1 MTAPDTFL
9 IEIDIYVLSALKSSG
24 RPGVAP
30 FLLSHGAIVVVIPTS
45 RIGRS
50 EATPSSKPSLM
61 DSMIQN
67 ALHRRRR
74 RRRFRCRQRTFRQLC
89 SPSSPFLQISNL
101 SRRSLICN
109 ANKQPPLA
117 AMFGFGF
124 GRRDLARRAPGT
136 KNTHRYRHRGQK
148 SADLDLH
155 GVPPL
160 PLLLP
165 LGPDAP

>member
-1 MTAPDTFL
+1 MTEPDIFL
-9 IEIDIYVLSALKSSG
+9 MEIDIYVFSALKSSG

-30 FLLSHGAIVVVIPTS
+30 FLPSHGAIVVVIPTS

-61 DSMIQN
+61 VSMIQN
-67 ALHRRRR
+67 ALH
-74 RRRFRCRQRTFRQLC
+74 RRFRCRQRTFRQLC

-117 AMFGFGF
+117 AVFGFGF
-124 GRRDLARRAPGT
+124 WEARSRSPSRTNALC
-136 KNTHRYRHRGQK
+136 RV
-148 SADLDLH
+148 L
-155 GVPPL
+155 
-160 PLLLP
+160 
-165 LGPDAP
+165 

>member
-1 MTAPDTFL
+1 MTEPDIFL
-9 IEIDIYVLSALKSSG
+9 MEIDIYVFSALKSSG

-30 FLLSHGAIVVVIPTS
+30 FLPSHGAIVVVIPTS

-50 EATPSSKPSLM
+50 EAAPSSKPSLM

-67 ALHRRRR
+67 ALHRRHR
-74 RRRFRCRQRTFRQLC
+74 RRRFRCRQRTFRKLC

-117 AMFGFGF
+117 LAAVFGFGF
-124 GRRDLARRAPGT
+124 WEARSRSPSRTNALC
-136 KNTHRYRHRGQK
+136 RVLWC
-148 SADLDLH
+148 A
-155 GVPPL
+155 
-160 PLLLP
+160 
-165 LGPDAP
+165 A